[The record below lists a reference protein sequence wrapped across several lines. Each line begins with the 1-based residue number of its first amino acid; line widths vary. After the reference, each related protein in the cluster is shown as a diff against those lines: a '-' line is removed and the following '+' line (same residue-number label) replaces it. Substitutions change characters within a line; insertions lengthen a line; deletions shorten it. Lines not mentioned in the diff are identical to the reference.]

1 MKHRFFLFLVLLAS
15 WSGWQ
20 MAQAQSGYP
29 VWEDLYV
36 NDFAQVIDS
45 NHENQIRTLLNELY
59 NETDVEATVL
69 TINSIDDYDTG
80 DSSIESFATN
90 LFNEWGIGDAARNDG
105 ILLLVAIEDRELRIE
120 IGAGYSAADE
130 DGLGAIID
138 RVIVPRFQEGAFS
151 LGIYEGAQAIVNH
164 FQDGV
169 TTGIPVAEGTTLNTE
184 PVTVPATSST
194 PNTRSGL
201 DSDVIPWLAGGGTLG
216 VLGAGVAGLSRFK
229 RYRKRTCPSC
239 NMTDMVRL
247 DESADDAFLQE
258 GQRLEESLQSVDYDV
273 WECPNC
279 RHHEVIPYVAWF
291 SRYKQCP
298 QCSHRAL
305 EIDSSV
311 VQQPTYTST
320 GLRRTTYDCRNCSH
334 RDVRES
340 TIPRKVR
347 STTSSSSGFSS
358 RSSSSSRSSFG
369 GGRSSGGGRSGKW

>member
-1 MKHRFFLFLVLLAS
+1 MKRLFFLFLVLLLG
-15 WSGWQ
+15 WSGKQ
-20 MAQAQSGYP
+20 AVQAQSSYP
-29 VWEDLYV
+29 TWEDLYI
-36 NDFAQVIDS
+36 NDLAQVVDS
-45 NHENQIRTLLNELY
+45 DHESQIRALLNELY
-59 NETDVEATVL
+59 DETDVEATVL
-69 TINSIDDYDTG
+69 TINSIYDYDTG

-90 LFNEWGIGDAARNDG
+90 LFNEWGIGDAERNDG
-105 ILLLVAIEDRELRIE
+105 ILLLIAIEDRELRIE
-120 IGAGYSAADE
+120 LGAGYGPADE

-138 RVIVPRFQEGAFS
+138 GVIVPHFQDGDFS
-151 LGIYEGAQAIVNH
+151 LGIYEGTQAIVNRVR
-164 FQDGV
+164 GSV
-169 TTGIPVAEGTTLNTE
+169 SELPVSGGTTLNTE
-184 PVTVPATSST
+184 SVSVPAVSST
-194 PNTRSGL
+194 PNSRSGL
-201 DSDVIPWLAGGGTLG
+201 DSDVVPWLAGGGTLG
-216 VLGAGVAGLSRFK
+216 VVGAGLAGISRFK

-239 NMTDMVRL
+239 NMTEMVRL

-273 WECPNC
+273 WQCPNC
-279 RHHEVIPYVAWF
+279 QHHEVIPYVAWF

-298 QCSHRAL
+298 QCSHRAM
-305 EIDSSV
+305 EVDSSV

-320 GLRRTTYDCRNCSH
+320 GLRRTTYNCRNCTH